1 LYKLLSMDSRPFIKL
16 YIENIISLTRL
27 TPKSRNVLFGI
38 VHYLEVDNTIDL
50 SSHRRKLVLQALNMT
65 KQTFSNGLVELKSSG
80 ILTEIGTNYYAVDPM
95 YLTRP
100 E

>member
-1 LYKLLSMDSRPFIKL
+1 MDNRPFIKL
-16 YIENIISLTRL
+16 YIENIIPFTRL
-27 TPKSRNVLFGI
+27 TPKARNVMFGMLQ
-38 VHYLEVDNTIDL
+38 YLEVDNTIDL
-50 SSHRRKLVLQALNMT
+50 SSHRRKQVLQSLNMT

-80 ILTEIGTNYYAVDPM
+80 IISELGVNYYEVDPM